1 MESVNPHAAQVV
13 HLNPRGFEIVSS
25 QSKILPDCGVHRL
38 GAFQLSTRL
47 AFRQLLPN
55 VPSVTLGAVNL
66 LIGGWPST
74 RDGVNRLHLK
84 PLRFLLAYRPSLLHV
99 LACTHRCEL
108 YSGTR
113 DQSASNSQ

>member
-1 MESVNPHAAQVV
+1 MNRTNSSNLPGRMESVNPHAAQVV

-25 QSKILPDCGVHRL
+25 QSMILPDCGVHRL

-55 VPSVTLGAVNL
+55 VPSVTRGAVNL

-84 PLRFLLAYRPSLLHV
+84 PLRFLLPYRP
-99 LACTHRCEL
+99 
-108 YSGTR
+108 
-113 DQSASNSQ
+113 